1 MRKICI
7 LVLLTF
13 LACSQPPDE
22 PIAGD
27 QPMMQEILGRWDVT
41 VQGDD
46 SYPLWFELIKEGEAV
61 TGSFQP
67 RGGHTLP
74 LDEVEITDDGV
85 SLLVGENTYKGSVE
99 NDRWEGT
106 GRLEDGSTIQW
117 TAKRAPELAPPD
129 DPQWGEPIELFNGQD
144 LNGWK
149 TRHPSQPNMWKA
161 VDGVLVN
168 QDTGSDLVTEADF
181 DDFKLHIEVSY
192 PEGSNSGIY
201 LRGRYEIQVQDD
213 YGKEPH
219 SRYLGGIYGRVT
231 PTENTAKPAG
241 EWQVFDI
248 TLLGRWATVSLN
260 GSVIINHQEIAGIT
274 GGALDSDE
282 AEPGPLMLQGD
293 HGPVSY
299 RNIILRPAR

>member
-7 LVLLTF
+7 PVLLSF
-13 LACSQPPDE
+13 LSCSQPPDE

-46 SYPLWFELIKEGEAV
+46 SYPLWFELVQDGETF

-74 LDEVEITDDGV
+74 LDGIEITDDGV
-85 SLLVGENTYKGSVE
+85 NLLIGENTYKGSVE

-106 GRLEDGSTIQW
+106 GRLRDGSTLKW
-117 TAKRAPELAPPD
+117 TATRAPELAPPD
-129 DPQWGEPIELFNGQD
+129 DPQWGEPIQLFNGND
-144 LNGWK
+144 LTGWK
-149 TRHPSQPNMWKA
+149 PRHPSQPNMWKA

-168 QDTGSDLVTEADF
+168 QETGSDLVTEAEF

-231 PTENTAKPAG
+231 PTENAAKPAG
-241 EWQVFDI
+241 EWQVFEI
-248 TLLGRWATVSLN
+248 TLLGRWATVTLN
-260 GSVIINHQEIAGIT
+260 GRTIIDHKEIAGIT
-274 GGALDSDE
+274 GGALDSNE
-282 AEPGPLMLQGD
+282 SEPGPLMFQGD